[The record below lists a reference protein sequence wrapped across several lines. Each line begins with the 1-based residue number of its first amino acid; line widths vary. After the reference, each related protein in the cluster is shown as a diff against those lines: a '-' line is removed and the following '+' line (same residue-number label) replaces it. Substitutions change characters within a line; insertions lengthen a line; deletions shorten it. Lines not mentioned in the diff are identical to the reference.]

1 MSDSVATQKTNKE
14 SGSKERLHNLPLIS
28 PAAAASP
35 TLVKSEEWRPPVQRH
50 VDKSGTLLFSSLRVR
65 ILSGDVERNYSIQFK
80 ESPLKVSTVCAAIS
94 VKEGISS
101 ETAKY
106 FRLWIVGKDLE
117 LQLGDEQVID
127 TIIAEW
133 PLRCGFD
140 CPLECAHY

>member
-1 MSDSVATQKTNKE
+1 MTDPAGTPKTNKE
-14 SGSKERLHNLPLIS
+14 NGSKERLRNLPLLTPATS
-28 PAAAASP
+28 PALGK
-35 TLVKSEEWRPPVQRH
+35 TGTSEDWRPGVQRH

-80 ESPLKVSTVCAAIS
+80 DSPLKVSTVCAAIAR
-94 VKEGISS
+94 KEGIPN

-133 PLRCGFD
+133 PSRYCGI
-140 CPLECAHY
+140 